1 MREVEGGRRGGGSCK
16 FKGCLSVGNKNYF
29 IYACMDIL
37 SMMHVDQGA
46 WGRGSEANIP
56 LASCVTHTGSTFGF
70 RKRWG
75 QIDWNSL
82 GECKTYRMFPYSIST
97 SIKPNPNHTMS
108 PSTMCVPL
116 DVASVDVD
124 RIAREM
130 DFQALQQNIMNI
142 TFCNI
147 QSEVKLLYDY
157 G

>member
-1 MREVEGGRRGGGSCK
+1 
-16 FKGCLSVGNKNYF
+16 
-29 IYACMDIL
+29 
-37 SMMHVDQGA
+37 
-46 WGRGSEANIP
+46 
-56 LASCVTHTGSTFGF
+56 
-70 RKRWG
+70 
-75 QIDWNSL
+75 
-82 GECKTYRMFPYSIST
+82 MFPYSIST

-130 DFQALQQNIMNI
+130 DFQALQQNIMNV

-157 G
+157 GWQYTDCLKHEQ